1 MDEILWIMLVCLI
14 ALMLILHFHSK
25 RHSTRTPN
33 IKAPKPSGKYSYRP
47 TKRLLDYTP
56 YEIGLRSDDYSTYT
70 YEELL
75 DTNEWY
81 EKRQHVLKLHDFHCD
96 WCGTTR
102 NLQVHH
108 KYYLKYPN
116 NKFVYPWVYKDDAFM
131 VLCKRC
137 HEKCHRKYQV
147 KTYYRKY

>member
-33 IKAPKPSGKYSYRP
+33 DEPLGKYSYRP

-56 YEIGLRSDDYSTYT
+56 YELGLRSDDYSTYT

-81 EKRQHVLKLHDFHCD
+81 EKRQHVLELHDFHCD

-116 NKFVYPWVYKDDAFM
+116 NKFVYPWAYKDDAFM

>member
-1 MDEILWIMLVCLI
+1 MDAILWIVLACLI
-14 ALMLILHFHSK
+14 VLILHFYPK
-25 RHSTRTPN
+25 RPSTRTPN
-33 IKAPKPSGKYSYRP
+33 IKVSKPSGKYSYRP
-47 TKRLLDYTP
+47 TKHLLDYTP
-56 YEIGLRSDDYSTYT
+56 YELGLRSDDYSTYT

-81 EKRQHVLKLHDFHCD
+81 EKRQHVLALHDFHCD

-116 NKFVYPWVYKDDAFM
+116 NKFVYPWAYKDDAFM

-137 HEKCHRKYQV
+137 HEKYHRKYSV